1 MFNVFTCLSAMKN
14 KRKKIKPK
22 LSRTKEIIKI
32 TAKIYETDKPRN
44 YQNKKMVL

>member
-1 MFNVFTCLSAMKN
+1 MFLHFLSAKKN
-14 KRKKIKPK
+14 KQEKIKAK

-32 TAKIYETDKPRN
+32 TAKNYETDKPRN